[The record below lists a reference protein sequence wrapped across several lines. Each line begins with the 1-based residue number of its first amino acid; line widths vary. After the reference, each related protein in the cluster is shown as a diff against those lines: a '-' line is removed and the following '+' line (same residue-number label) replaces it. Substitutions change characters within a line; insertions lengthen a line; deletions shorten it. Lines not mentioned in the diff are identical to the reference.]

1 MSAELFSVITL
12 AGMLILIFLGMWI
25 GGAMI
30 LVGFLGYAYLGELE
44 NALMI
49 LGRNPF
55 STIGDYSITVLPL
68 FIFMG
73 SILSQTGISR
83 DLYNTAY
90 KWIGSLR
97 GGMAHAT
104 VLACAAFAAICGS
117 STATAATMGKVA
129 IPEME
134 AHQYDRRLS
143 AGVVAAAGTM
153 GILIPPSMGFI
164 LYGLLTE
171 VSIGKLFM
179 AGIIPGILEAVF
191 YMAAIYI
198 MCRLNPQLGP
208 AGSRTQLKE
217 KIVSLKSTWPVITL
231 FLLVLGGIYAG
242 IFTPTEAGA
251 LGASGALGI
260 SLVTRKLTWKGF
272 TLAVSE
278 TVVTTAMIM
287 LLMVGAFI
295 LMHFFAI
302 GQLPNGLRE
311 LIIKLNLDKWLFL
324 ALVISVYIGLGCVL
338 EIFSVIIL
346 TVPVIF
352 PTVTALGLDPIWFGV
367 IMVRVIEVGLI
378 TPPVGLNVFVIQGVT
393 GYPLGTIFR
402 GIVPFVIA
410 DIFHIALLIAVP
422 ELSLFIPSMLY

>member
-1 MSAELFSVITL
+1 MSPEIFSVIAL
-12 AGMLILIFLGMWI
+12 VGMLIFIFLGMWI

-30 LVGFLGYAYLGELE
+30 LVGFLGYAYLGELG

-55 STIGDYSITVLPL
+55 STVGDYSMSVLPL

-73 SILSQTGISR
+73 SILAQTGISR

-90 KWIGSLR
+90 KWFGSLR
-97 GGMAHAT
+97 GGMAYST
-104 VLACAAFAAICGS
+104 VLACGAFAAICGS
-117 STATAATMGKVA
+117 STATAATMSKVA

-134 AHQYDRRLS
+134 AYNYDRQLS

-191 YMAAIYI
+191 YMAAIFI
-198 MCRLNPQLGP
+198 MCRLNPQMGP
-208 AGSRTQLKE
+208 PGPRTKFKE
-217 KIVSLKSTWPVITL
+217 KIASLKFTWPVITL

-251 LGASGALGI
+251 LGASGALVI
-260 SLVTRKLTWKGF
+260 SLVSGKLTWKGF
-272 TLAVSE
+272 ITAVRDAVE
-278 TVVTTAMIM
+278 TTAMIM
-287 LLMVGAFI
+287 LLMVGAYI

-302 GQLPNGLRE
+302 GQLPNGLSE
-311 LIIKLNLDKWLFL
+311 LIATLNLNKWLFL
-324 ALVISVYIGLGCVL
+324 ALMTLIYVALGCAL
-338 EIFSVIIL
+338 DIFSVIIL

-352 PTVTALGLDPIWFGV
+352 PAVTGLGLNPVWFGV
-367 IMVRVIEVGLI
+367 IMVRVIEVGLV
-378 TPPVGLNVFVIQGVT
+378 TQPVGLNVFVISGAT
-393 GYPLGTIFR
+393 GYEVGTIFR
-402 GIVPFVIA
+402 GIVPFLIA
-410 DIFHIALLIAVP
+410 DIFHIGLLAAVP
-422 ELSLFIPSMLY
+422 ALSLFIPSLL